1 MIKPHFRW
9 PRESR
14 LIDQVSFLGKGQS
27 GISLPEDLYRCF
39 LKHRAARFIAPASII
54 RAKLARFLENHD
66 EPSAASRFPGRSAS
80 GGDHHVS
87 VAGLRFL
94 HQGQF
99 EGVRSRQPSRRR
111 RLHREP
117 GASRLQVPFPEFR
130 GKQVRLAD
138 VMGTEIYDRDGRDL
152 VTASTSITHPG
163 SSTCSTCRRP
173 DSSPKSRPCK
183 TFVSPT

>member
-1 MIKPHFRW
+1 MGFLSRRTFIDASLNIEQPDSSRR
-9 PRESR
+9 PRLS
-14 LIDQVSFLGKGQS
+14 GQS
-27 GISLPEDLYRCF
+27 SRDFSRTTTSRVRLPDF
-39 LKHRAARFIAPASII
+39 LAAAP
-54 RAKLARFLENHD
+54 
-66 EPSAASRFPGRSAS
+66 S